1 MMPGVRPRNS
11 ESAARWRGIVG
22 EQGLSGLS
30 VAAFWQGRGLALS
43 TFFAWTRRLAGVAA
57 PGLLASGGETGLV
70 EAEVVG
76 DFAAGAESSP
86 PTKPELREG
95 GRRVVVLLRGFDAAL
110 LRQVL
115 VALEGG
121 LR

>member
-1 MMPGVRPRNS
+1 M
-11 ESAARWRGIVG
+11 
-22 EQGLSGLS
+22 S

-57 PGLLASGGETGLV
+57 PAPGLLASGGGTGLV

-76 DFAAGAESSP
+76 DFAAGAEPSP
-86 PTKPELREG
+86 PIKPELREG
-95 GRRVVVLLRGFDAAL
+95 GRRVVVLRGFDAAL

>member
-1 MMPGVRPRNS
+1 M
-11 ESAARWRGIVG
+11 
-22 EQGLSGLS
+22 
-30 VAAFWQGRGLALS
+30 
-43 TFFAWTRRLAGVAA
+43 AA
-57 PGLLASGGETGLV
+57 PASGLLASGGGTGLV

-76 DFAAGAESSP
+76 DFAAGAEPSP
-86 PTKPELREG
+86 PIKPEFREG